1 MEKLHSEEQEG
12 IILTSQLKPNNF
24 IVIQRLPFLHLQ
36 NRSQQR
42 THPWVQEQVSRH
54 KSCKMLRQRA
64 AWHHLR
70 TCNHFWKAER
80 CKHTQHLTTWQQKST
95 VFIGLQNLEDAHWF
109 TQCKPVPNN
118 PKTYWILLRC
128 HRKISKPNWF
138 PGSLWGRQS
147 NLEASDLLRDIK
159 IRIKSSIEPPQR
171 FKFYT
176 LPPPRRKTL
185 PTSPNGSSMQSSG
198 RSRNYI
204 LFGWWSGWRV
214 SASRMNK

>member
-1 MEKLHSEEQEG
+1 
-12 IILTSQLKPNNF
+12 
-24 IVIQRLPFLHLQ
+24 
-36 NRSQQR
+36 
-42 THPWVQEQVSRH
+42 
-54 KSCKMLRQRA
+54 MLRQRA

-118 PKTYWILLRC
+118 PKTYSTEFCWDATERSQSQIGSQDCCEDGKATSR
-128 HRKISKPNWF
+128 HPIYFETSKF
-138 PGSLWGRQS
+138 VS
-147 NLEASDLLRDIK
+147 NLPSNLLSAS
-159 IRIKSSIEPPQR
+159 S
-171 FKFYT
+171 FT
-176 LPPPRRKTL
+176 LYPAEEKN
-185 PTSPNGSSMQSSG
+185 SPNGSSMQSSG

>member
-1 MEKLHSEEQEG
+1 
-12 IILTSQLKPNNF
+12 
-24 IVIQRLPFLHLQ
+24 
-36 NRSQQR
+36 
-42 THPWVQEQVSRH
+42 
-54 KSCKMLRQRA
+54 MLRQRA

-176 LPPPRRKTL
+176 LPRRGEKLSQHL
-185 PTSPNGSSMQSSG
+185 PTVAQCNPAVGQETTFFLGDDQAGGSVLLGWTNKWCDLRDIPKPKPLLGSSHAHGQWGEECKQS
-198 RSRNYI
+198 
-204 LFGWWSGWRV
+204 
-214 SASRMNK
+214 